1 MKPRI
6 ARESSFIQHGH
17 RAEVN
22 ALKREVLDKSFQCLL
37 KPKANGPTG
46 SPHLSSLSKCKY
58 MYMYKAALAV
68 KSRANDRK

>member
-6 ARESSFIQHGH
+6 ARESSFIQYGH

-22 ALKREVLDKSFQCLL
+22 ALKREDLDKSFQCLL

-58 MYMYKAALAV
+58 MYKAALAV